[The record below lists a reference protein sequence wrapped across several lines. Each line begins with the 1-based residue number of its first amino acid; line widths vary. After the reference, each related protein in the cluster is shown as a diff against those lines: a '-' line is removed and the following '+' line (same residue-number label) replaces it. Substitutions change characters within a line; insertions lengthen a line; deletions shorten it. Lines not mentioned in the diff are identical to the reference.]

1 MQGRKQKMKPDWI
14 KRLNLGERIAVKT
27 PNRRFYIKIVEASL
41 GMKFLSAFMWQDND
55 WIRIKHTNVP
65 WGIGDKPSEIA
76 FDWLSNLTEDYDL

>member
-1 MQGRKQKMKPDWI
+1 
-14 KRLNLGERIAVKT
+14 
-27 PNRRFYIKIVEASL
+27 
-41 GMKFLSAFMWQDND
+41 MKFLSAFMWQDND